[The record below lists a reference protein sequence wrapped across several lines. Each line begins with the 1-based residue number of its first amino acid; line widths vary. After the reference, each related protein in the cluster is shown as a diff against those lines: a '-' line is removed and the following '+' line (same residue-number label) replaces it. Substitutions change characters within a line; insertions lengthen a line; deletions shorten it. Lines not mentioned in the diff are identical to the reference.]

1 MDSFAALLTNSITPV
16 TLISG
21 VGLMLL
27 CMTARYNHTTDRVR
41 QLLKRRED
49 GDYEKNRISISKST

>member
-21 VGLMLL
+21 VGLMML

-41 QLLKRRED
+41 QLQIGRAHV
-49 GDYEKNRISISKST
+49 

>member
-27 CMTARYNHTTDRVR
+27 CMTARYNQT
-41 QLLKRRED
+41 
-49 GDYEKNRISISKST
+49 S

>member
-1 MDSFAALLTNSITPV
+1 MDSFAALLIQSITPV

-41 QLLKRRED
+41 QLSNVVKTVTTK
-49 GDYEKNRISISKST
+49 KNQISISKST

>member
-41 QLLKRRED
+41 QLLNVVKTVTTK
-49 GDYEKNRISISKST
+49 KNRISISKST